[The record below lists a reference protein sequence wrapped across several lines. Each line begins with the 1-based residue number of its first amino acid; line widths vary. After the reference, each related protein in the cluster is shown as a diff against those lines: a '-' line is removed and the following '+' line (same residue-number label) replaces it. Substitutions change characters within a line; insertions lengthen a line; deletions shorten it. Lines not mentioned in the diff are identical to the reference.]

1 LDIER
6 KGTAAHLLKQTSKRK
21 RTKIEMD
28 QAKQQEITNQEAIRN
43 IQMQNNLLI
52 EQNEQLRA

>member
-1 LDIER
+1 
-6 KGTAAHLLKQTSKRK
+6 
-21 RTKIEMD
+21 MD
-28 QAKQQEITNQEAIRN
+28 QAKQQEINNQEAIRN

>member
-1 LDIER
+1 LVIER

-28 QAKQQEITNQEAIRN
+28 QAKQQEINNQEAIRN